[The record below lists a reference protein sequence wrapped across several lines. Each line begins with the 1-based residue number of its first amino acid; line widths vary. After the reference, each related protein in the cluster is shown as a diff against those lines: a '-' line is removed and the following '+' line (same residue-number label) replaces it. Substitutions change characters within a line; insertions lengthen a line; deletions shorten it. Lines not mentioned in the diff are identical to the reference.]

1 MPLYYFA
8 AFGDFVLRG
17 FLGADFLTTT
27 GFLAGATTSATGA
40 TTSATGATTSATG
53 ATATTGATTSAT
65 GATATT
71 GATSTL
77 YGAVSTTGS
86 SFLLKKLLMNLIMV
100 NLLYSIYR

>member
-27 GFLAGATTSATGA
+27 GFLAGA